1 MALLNDYLERDLH
14 LFDLK
19 TLLEDVDRFSELTT
33 PELHYFCLVDNMV
46 LTIMRSHSRYRL
58 WSCHWLPKTLFRVDG
73 KPVLP
78 VYYPKGD
85 KYLLW
90 QDTDL
95 FHVKRCFG
103 FYLNQLYQE
112 LRDKMF
118 GLTVSEEPSDKQ
130 FELEF

>member
-19 TLLEDVDRFSELTT
+19 TLLEDIDRFSEITT
-33 PELHYFCLVDNMV
+33 PELHYFCLVGNSAM
-46 LTIMRSHSRYRL
+46 TIMRNHKTYRL
-58 WSCHWLPKTLFRVDG
+58 WSCHWRPSSLFCNDG

-85 KYLLW
+85 KYLLYASS
-90 QDTDL
+90 DL
-95 FHVKRCFG
+95 FSVKRCFG
-103 FYLNQLYQE
+103 FYLDRLYLE

-118 GLTVSEEPSDKQ
+118 GLSVTEKPSIGQ

>member
-19 TLLEDVDRFSELTT
+19 TLLEDVDRFSELTS
-33 PELHYFCLVDNMV
+33 PQLHYFCLVDNMV
-46 LTIMRSHSRYRL
+46 LTILRSHSHYRL
-58 WSCHWLPKTLFRVDG
+58 WACNWLPKTLFLVDG

-78 VYYPKGD
+78 VYYPKGN

-90 QDTDL
+90 QDKDL

-103 FYLNQLYQE
+103 FYLNQMYIE

-118 GLTVSEEPSDKQ
+118 GLSSVEKPEQ

>member
-1 MALLNDYLERDLH
+1 MSLLNDYLERDLH

-19 TLLEDVDRFSELTT
+19 TLLEDVDHFSELTT

-46 LTIMRSHSRYRL
+46 LTILRSNSRYRL

-78 VYYPKGD
+78 VYYPKGN

-95 FHVKRCFG
+95 FHVKRAFG
-103 FYLNQLYQE
+103 FYLNQMYVE

-118 GLTVSEEPSDKQ
+118 GLTVIEKPVVSQS
-130 FELEF
+130 ELEF

>member
-19 TLLEDVDRFSELTT
+19 TLLEDVGRFSELTS
-33 PELHYFCLVDNMV
+33 PQLHYFCLVDNMV

-58 WSCHWLPKTLFRVDG
+58 WSCHWLPKTLFRIDG

-85 KYLLW
+85 KYLLLH
-90 QDTDL
+90 DSNL
-95 FHVKRCFG
+95 FHVKRAFG
-103 FYLNQLYQE
+103 FYLNQMYLE

-118 GLTVSEEPSDKQ
+118 GLTVVEKPSFVQ
-130 FELEF
+130 SELEF

>member
-33 PELHYFCLVDNMV
+33 PELHYFCLVDNIV

-58 WSCHWLPKTLFRVDG
+58 WSCHWLPKTLFRIDG

-103 FYLNQLYQE
+103 FYLNQLYLE

-118 GLTVSEEPSDKQ
+118 GLSVIEKPSVVQ
-130 FELEF
+130 SELEF